1 MKRTLKI
8 TAALVG
14 GVFLLAVA
22 VQAESAELKERFLQ
36 RKPLLEQMK
45 SLEWIGENNLGFLEF
60 RSTTGQSEENLL
72 VIQAENNDRKTVYQ
86 EIAVKL
92 NTSAEEV
99 GKRRAV
105 QIAALAAV
113 GHWLQDADGNWYQ
126 KKQPAP
132 Q

>member
-1 MKRTLKI
+1 MKRKLKI
-8 TAALVG
+8 TAALLG
-14 GVFLLAVA
+14 GVFLLTVA
-22 VQAESAELKERFLQ
+22 AQAESAELKERFLQ

-45 SLEWIGENNLGFLEF
+45 TLEWIGENNLGFLAF
-60 RSTTGQSEENLL
+60 RSSTGQSEENIQ
-72 VIQAENNDRKTVYQ
+72 VIQAENEDRTAVYM

-113 GHWLQDADGNWYQ
+113 GHWLQDADGIWYQ
-126 KKQPAP
+126 KKLPAP

>member
-1 MKRTLKI
+1 MKGKLKMI
-8 TAALVG
+8 AALLA
-14 GVFLLAVA
+14 GVFLLAAVA
-22 VQAESAELKERFLQ
+22 PAESAELKERFLQ
-36 RKPLLEQMK
+36 RKPLLEKMK
-45 SLEWIGENNLGFLEF
+45 NLEWIGENNLGFLAF
-60 RSTTGQSEENLL
+60 RSSTGESEENAQ
-72 VIQAENNDRKTVYQ
+72 VIQAENEDRKTVYM

-113 GHWLQDADGNWYQ
+113 GHWLQDSSGNWVQ
-126 KKQPAP
+126 KKEAAP

>member
-1 MKRTLKI
+1 MKRKLKI
-8 TAALVG
+8 TAALLG

-45 SLEWIGENNLGFLEF
+45 SLEWIGENNLGFLAF
-60 RSTTGQSEENLL
+60 RSSTGQSEENIQ
-72 VIQAENNDRKTVYQ
+72 VIQAENEDRKTVYM
-86 EIAVKL
+86 EIALKL

-105 QIAALAAV
+105 QIAALAAA

-126 KKQPAP
+126 QKQPAP

>member
-1 MKRTLKI
+1 MKRKLKI
-8 TAALVG
+8 TAALLG
-14 GVFLLAVA
+14 GIFLLAA
-22 VQAESAELKERFLQ
+22 AMQAESAELKERFLQ
-36 RKPLLEQMK
+36 RKPLLEK
-45 SLEWIGENNLGFLEF
+45 LKNLEWIGENNLGFLAF
-60 RSTTGQSEENLL
+60 RSSTGQSEENDQA
-72 VIQAENNDRKTVYQ
+72 VQAENEDRKTVYM

-99 GKRRAV
+99 GRRRAV

-132 Q
+132 L

>member
-1 MKRTLKI
+1 MKRKLKI
-8 TAALVG
+8 TAVLLG
-14 GVFLLAVA
+14 GIFLLAA
-22 VQAESAELKERFLQ
+22 AAQAESAELKERFLQ
-36 RKPLLEQMK
+36 RKPLLEK
-45 SLEWIGENNLGFLEF
+45 LKTLEWIGENNLGFLAF
-60 RSTTGQSEENLL
+60 RSGTGQSEED
-72 VIQAENNDRKTVYQ
+72 VQAVQAENEDRTTVYR

-105 QIAALAAV
+105 QIAALAVV
-113 GHWLQDADGNWYQ
+113 GHWLQDADGNWYK